1 MQLSRRWTLVAAVS
15 FLGLTGTARGDD
27 GSNEQAAR
35 PDLPPL
41 VLPDAPKRPVS
52 SPSPLD
58 VHASSDVAG
67 YADSDHVFV
76 LTPSIAGRVE
86 NPAAGW
92 SVDASYLVDMVSA
105 ASVDIVS
112 TASHQYTEVRQAG
125 TLGGSYKPRAFGVS
139 ANTSLSSE
147 PDYLSV
153 TAGASVV
160 QDFWEKNATLFL
172 GFNYG
177 HDIAG
182 RTGTPFS
189 VFADVLDTAAFKAG
203 LTRVIDRATIA
214 SLIGDFVLETGDQSK
229 PYRYIPLFNPGTY
242 VPVGASV
249 ALVTRLR
256 VAERPLEQL
265 PLSRDRYALSFRIAH
280 RFKGRSTL
288 RLDERLYADSW
299 ELRAGTSDARYLV
312 DLGSRFEAGPHVR
325 FHTQTPVDFW
335 QRAYTFGP
343 GFQYPALRTG
353 DRELGPLTGLTGG
366 FSVRWKL
373 GPPMNLN
380 AWVLGWDVNVTET
393 HYWDDIY
400 ITDRVST
407 VTGIS
412 LEAEL

>member
-1 MQLSRRWTLVAAVS
+1 MQLSRSWIVVASMSLLA
-15 FLGLTGTARGDD
+15 LTGTARGDD
-27 GSNEQAAR
+27 ASSEQAPR
-35 PDLPPL
+35 PDMPPL
-41 VLPDAPKRPVS
+41 VLPDTPKRPAS

-76 LTPSIAGRVE
+76 FTPSIAGRVA
-86 NPAAGW
+86 NPTAGW

-112 TASHQYTEVRQAG
+112 TASHQYTELRQAG
-125 TLGGSYKPRAFGVS
+125 TLSGTYKPHDFGGSV
-139 ANTSLSSE
+139 NTSISSE

-153 TAGASVV
+153 SAGGSIE

-172 GFNYG
+172 GVNYV

-189 VFADVLDTAAFKAG
+189 VFSDVLDTAAFKAG

-214 SLIGDFVLETGDQSK
+214 SLIGDFAFETGDQSK
-229 PYRYIPLFNPGTY
+229 PYRYIPLFRPGTY

-249 ALVTRLR
+249 ALVTSLR

-265 PLSRDRYALSFRIAH
+265 PLSRERYALSFRIAH
-280 RFKGRSTL
+280 RFKSKSTL
-288 RLDERLYADSW
+288 RLDERLYTDSW
-299 ELRAGTSDARYLV
+299 ELKAGTSDARYLV
-312 DLGSRFEAGPHVR
+312 DLGRRFEVGPHLR

-343 GFQYPALRTG
+343 GFQYPEFRTG

-366 FSVRWKL
+366 FTVRWKL
-373 GPPMNLN
+373 GPPVNVTS
-380 AWVLGWDVNVTET
+380 WVLGWDVNVTET

-400 ITDRVST
+400 ITDRLST
-407 VTGIS
+407 VTGLS
-412 LEAEL
+412 LEADL